1 MPLRIKDLL
10 DFDKRDLTSNKVL
23 VYDSNTD
30 SFFLESPDQLLVDTV
45 PDDPE
50 PIPEVFVDQIE
61 SQLDLD
67 NMDFGGIDAGSF

>member
-10 DFDKRDLTSNKVL
+10 DFDKRDLTGNKVL
-23 VYDSNTD
+23 AYDSNTD

-50 PIPEVFVDQIE
+50 PIPEVFVEQIE
-61 SQLDLD
+61 EQIDVT
-67 NMDFGGIDAGSF
+67 NMSIIGVDAGTF

>member
-10 DFDKRDLTSNKVL
+10 DFDKRDLTSNNIL

-30 SFFLESPDQLLVDTV
+30 SFFLESPDKLLVDTV

-50 PIPEVFVDQIE
+50 PIPEVFVDQLE
-61 SQLDLD
+61 SQLDTND
-67 NMDFGGIDAGSF
+67 MNFGAIDAGTF

>member
-10 DFDKRDLTSNKVL
+10 DFDERDLTSNKVL

-30 SFFLESPDQLLVDTV
+30 SFFLESPDKLLVDTV

-61 SQLDLD
+61 SQLDVN
-67 NMDFGGIDAGSF
+67 NMDFGGVDAGTF

>member
-10 DFDKRDLTSNKVL
+10 DFDKRDLTSNNVL

-30 SFFLESPDQLLVDTV
+30 SFFLESPDKLLADTV
-45 PDDPE
+45 PFDPE

-61 SQLDLD
+61 SQLDTN
-67 NMDFGGIDAGSF
+67 NMNFGALDAGTF

>member
-1 MPLRIKDLL
+1 MPLRIKDFL
-10 DFDKRDLTSNKVL
+10 DFDKRDLTSNKIL

-50 PIPEVFVDQIE
+50 PIPEVFVDQVE
-61 SQLDLD
+61 SQLDVN

>member
-30 SFFLESPDQLLVDTV
+30 SFFLESPDKLLVDTV

-61 SQLDLD
+61 SQLDVN
-67 NMDFGGIDAGSF
+67 NMDFGVVDAGTF

>member
-50 PIPEVFVDQIE
+50 PIPEVFVEQIE
-61 SQLDLD
+61 EQIDVT
-67 NMDFGGIDAGSF
+67 NMSIIGVDAGTF

>member
-10 DFDKRDLTSNKVL
+10 DFDKRDLTSNNVL

-30 SFFLESPDQLLVDTV
+30 SFFLESPDKLLVDTV
-45 PDDPE
+45 PVDPE

-61 SQLDLD
+61 SQLDTN
-67 NMDFGGIDAGSF
+67 NMNFGALDAGTF

>member
-10 DFDKRDLTSNKVL
+10 DFDKRDLTGNKVL
-23 VYDSNTD
+23 AYDSNTD
-30 SFFLESPDQLLVDTV
+30 SFFLESPDKLLTDTV

-50 PIPEVFVDQIE
+50 PIPEVFVDQVE
-61 SQLDLD
+61 SQLDVN

>member
-10 DFDKRDLTSNKVL
+10 DFDKRDLTSNKIL

-30 SFFLESPDQLLVDTV
+30 SFFLESPDKLLTDTV

-61 SQLDLD
+61 SQLDVD
-67 NMDFGGIDAGSF
+67 NMDFGAIDAGSF

>member
-10 DFDKRDLTSNKVL
+10 DFDKRDLTSNNVL

-30 SFFLESPDQLLVDTV
+30 SFFLESPDKLLVDTV

-50 PIPEVFVDQIE
+50 PIPEVFVDQLE
-61 SQLDLD
+61 SQLDTND
-67 NMDFGGIDAGSF
+67 MNFGAIDAGIF

>member
-1 MPLRIKDLL
+1 MPLRIKDFL

-30 SFFLESPDQLLVDTV
+30 SFFLESPDKLLVDTV

-61 SQLDLD
+61 SQLDVN
-67 NMDFGGIDAGSF
+67 NMDFGGVDAGTF

>member
-1 MPLRIKDLL
+1 
-10 DFDKRDLTSNKVL
+10 

-30 SFFLESPDQLLVDTV
+30 SFFLESPDKLLVDTV

-61 SQLDLD
+61 SQLDVN
-67 NMDFGGIDAGSF
+67 NMDFGGVDAGTF

>member
-10 DFDKRDLTSNKVL
+10 DFDKRDLTSNKIL

-45 PDDPE
+45 PNDPE
-50 PIPEVFVDQIE
+50 PIPEVFVDQVE
-61 SQLDLD
+61 SQLDVN
-67 NMDFGGIDAGSF
+67 NMDFSGIDAGSF

>member
-30 SFFLESPDQLLVDTV
+30 SFFLESPDKLLSDAV

-50 PIPEVFVDQIE
+50 SIPEVFVDQIE
-61 SQLDLD
+61 SQLDVD
-67 NMDFGGIDAGSF
+67 NMDFGAIDAGRF

>member
-10 DFDKRDLTSNKVL
+10 DFDKRDLTSNNVL

-30 SFFLESPDQLLVDTV
+30 SFFLESPDKLLVDTV

-61 SQLDLD
+61 SQLDIND
-67 NMDFGGIDAGSF
+67 MSFGAIDAGTF

>member
-10 DFDKRDLTSNKVL
+10 DFDKRDLTSNKIL

-50 PIPEVFVDQIE
+50 PIPEVFVDQVE
-61 SQLDLD
+61 SQLDVN

>member
-30 SFFLESPDQLLVDTV
+30 SFFLESPDKLLTDTV

-50 PIPEVFVDQIE
+50 PIPEVFVEQIE
-61 SQLDLD
+61 EQIDVT
-67 NMDFGGIDAGSF
+67 NMSIIGVDAGTF

>member
-30 SFFLESPDQLLVDTV
+30 SFFLESPDKLLVDTV

-61 SQLDLD
+61 SQLDVN
-67 NMDFGGIDAGSF
+67 NMDFGGVDAGTF

>member
-10 DFDKRDLTSNKVL
+10 DFDKRDLTSNNIL

-30 SFFLESPDQLLVDTV
+30 SFFLESPDKLLIDAVSE
-45 PDDPE
+45 DPE

-61 SQLDLD
+61 SQLDTN
-67 NMDFGGIDAGSF
+67 NMNFGALDAGTF

>member
-30 SFFLESPDQLLVDTV
+30 SFFLESPDKLLIDTV

-50 PIPEVFVDQIE
+50 RIPEVFVDQIE
-61 SQLDLD
+61 SQLDVD
-67 NMDFGGIDAGSF
+67 NMDFGAIDAGSF